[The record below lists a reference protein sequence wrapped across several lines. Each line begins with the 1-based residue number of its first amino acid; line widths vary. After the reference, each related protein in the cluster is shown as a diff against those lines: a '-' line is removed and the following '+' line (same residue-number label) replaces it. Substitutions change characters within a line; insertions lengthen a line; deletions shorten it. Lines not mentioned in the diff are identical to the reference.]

1 MTLNLPKFVPRH
13 IEAKLRQLTTQ
24 FPAILITGPR
34 QVGKTTLLRHL
45 AEGSQRTFCSL
56 DEPGLRD
63 LAQNDPELFLE
74 RYPAPILIDEVQY
87 APQLFGAIK
96 RQIDNNRKPGAFWLT
111 GSQPFHLMQGV
122 SESLAGR
129 IGLLTLLGFSAR
141 EEDAADETGS
151 EVIGNAVSVHAFI
164 PQTHTTESTKA
175 PPSYNDLFTRIW
187 RGSAPALVTG
197 QITDHQIFYSSYLQ
211 TYIERDVH
219 ALTQVGD
226 RTSFVR
232 FVRACAARTGGIL
245 NLSALARDV
254 DISVPTAKS
263 WLSILEASHQVYLLQ
278 PYFSN
283 RTKRLT
289 KAPKM
294 YFLDTGFVCSLTGWH
309 TAETARS
316 GAMAG
321 ALFEPTS
328 WPKSS
333 KAGTTMATPNH
344 PSVSTAIAITEKST
358 SSSNKTV
365 NYIPS
370 KSKPAPPPNQHGIA
384 ISTPLK
390 PSKHPS
396 ATAPSSVA
404 PVTTCLSPKQSLITM
419 WEISNVGTPTNFYNG

>member
-321 ALFEPTS
+321 ALFETYVVAEILKS
-328 WPKSS
+328 WYNDGYTQPPLSFYRDRDNREIDLLIEQDGQLHPIEIKASATPKSTWYRHFNALETL
-333 KAGTTMATPNH
+333 KTPIGH
-344 PSVSTAIAITEKST
+344 GAVISCARHDLPLTKAIT
-358 SSSNKTV
+358 
-365 NYIPS
+365 NY
-370 KSKPAPPPNQHGIA
+370 
-384 ISTPLK
+384 
-390 PSKHPS
+390 
-396 ATAPSSVA
+396 
-404 PVTTCLSPKQSLITM
+404 
-419 WEISNVGTPTNFYNG
+419 NVGNI